1 MPFCYPL
8 SIVSLVGGHMVKFM
22 YISIIPQ
29 GTPRG
34 HSPPTALHPPPRV
47 SGPQTH
53 HQSYYFNVD
62 SDTVYAQNRYT
73 TWKENCL
80 K

>member
-1 MPFCYPL
+1 MA
-8 SIVSLVGGHMVKFM
+8 KFM

-29 GTPRG
+29 GAPQG
-34 HSPPTALHPPPRV
+34 ISPPTALHLPRV
-47 SGPQTH
+47 SGPQAH
-53 HQSYYFNVD
+53 HQSYYFDVD